1 MFREMFRKSIYSAKL
16 RLAMIDI
23 MSITIP
29 DINIRE
35 RGF

>member
-1 MFREMFRKSIYSAKL
+1 MFCKMFRKSIYSEKL
-16 RLAMIDI
+16 RLAMIEI
-23 MSITIP
+23 ISIIIP